1 MNTNRDISVGEA
13 LPSRDFTIT
22 RADLVAYA
30 DASGDQNPIH
40 QDEAFALSVGLPGVI
55 AHGMFTMG
63 LLARAVHDWAGP
75 GSILE
80 IGVRFT
86 RPVVVGPE
94 GAVVTIAGTVSAVD
108 DGTATL
114 DLSAT
119 AQGQTVVSRARAT
132 VRRA

>member
-1 MNTNRDISVGEA
+1 MNANRGMSVGEA
-13 LPSRDFTIT
+13 MPSRDFTIT
-22 RADLVAYA
+22 RDDLVAYA
-30 DASGDQNPIH
+30 NASGDQNPIH

-63 LLARAVHDWAGP
+63 LLARAVQDWAGP
-75 GSILE
+75 GAIME

-86 RPVVVGPE
+86 RPVVVGPD
-94 GAVVTIAGTVSAVD
+94 GAVVTIAGTVSTLD
-108 DGTATL
+108 DASATL

-119 AQGQTVVSRARAT
+119 SQGQTVVSRARAT

>member
-1 MNTNRDISVGEA
+1 MNANRDMSVGEA
-13 LPSRDFTIT
+13 MPSRDFTIT
-22 RADLVAYA
+22 RDDLEAYA

-63 LLARAVHDWAGP
+63 LLARAVQDWAGP

-86 RPVVVGPE
+86 RPVVVGPD

-108 DGTATL
+108 DTTATL

-119 AQGQTVVSRARAT
+119 AAGQTVVSRARAT